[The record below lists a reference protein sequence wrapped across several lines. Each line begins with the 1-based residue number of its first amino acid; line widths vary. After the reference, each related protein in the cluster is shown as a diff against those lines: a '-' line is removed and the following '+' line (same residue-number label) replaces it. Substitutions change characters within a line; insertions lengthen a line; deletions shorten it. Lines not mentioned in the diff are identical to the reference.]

1 MAFEEVLYTVSDH
14 IALVTLNRPDRLNA
28 WTPNMAGEVRAA
40 MDAAAGDDEV
50 RVVVLTGA
58 GRGFCSGADMAELQT
73 AAEHGP
79 TAVPQAIIGE
89 QADYAGYPTM
99 RSDFLKRYSYF
110 PSIPKPVIAAVNGPA
125 AGLGLLLTLFCDLR
139 FASEKARFTTAFAH
153 RGLIAEYGLAW
164 ILPRIVGLPDALDL
178 LLSARVV
185 DAREA
190 LGMGLVQR
198 VFPEEGMMEG
208 VKAYAAELAASV
220 SPRSMAVVKRQV
232 YEGQL
237 QGLAEAI
244 GLADRE
250 MLLSIESADFRG
262 GTGPLH
268 GKAASAVYREIASLR
283 RGSPHP
289 HGTIV
294 LLITSP
300 CECVRSGAN
309 VRRTFWK
316 TGIIHPKNYQGLRLE
331 IFLLRDLGHGRIW
344 MWPNDTSRS
353 RGGLWVTLRREHGPE
368 ACGRNIPGTHCQRDI
383 LAVPALWKP
392 GV

>member
-1 MAFEEVLYTVSDH
+1 
-14 IALVTLNRPDRLNA
+14 
-28 WTPNMAGEVRAA
+28 

-58 GRGFCSGADMAELQT
+58 GRGFCSGADMAELQS
-73 AAEHGP
+73 AAEYGP
-79 TAVPQAIIGE
+79 TAVPQAVIGE
-89 QADYAGYPTM
+89 QADYAGNPEM
-99 RSDFLKRYSYF
+99 RPDFLKRYSYF

-125 AGLGLLLTLFCDLR
+125 AGLGLVLTLFCDLR
-139 FASEKARFTTAFAH
+139 FASEKARFTTAFAR

-237 QGLAEAI
+237 QSLAEAI

-250 MLLSIESADFRG
+250 MLLSIESADFREG
-262 GTGPLH
+262 VAHFMEKRPPRFTG
-268 GKAASAVYREIASLR
+268 K
-283 RGSPHP
+283 
-289 HGTIV
+289 
-294 LLITSP
+294 
-300 CECVRSGAN
+300 
-309 VRRTFWK
+309 
-316 TGIIHPKNYQGLRLE
+316 
-331 IFLLRDLGHGRIW
+331 
-344 MWPNDTSRS
+344 
-353 RGGLWVTLRREHGPE
+353 
-368 ACGRNIPGTHCQRDI
+368 
-383 LAVPALWKP
+383 
-392 GV
+392 

>member
-139 FASEKARFTTAFAH
+139 FASEKARFTTAFAR

-237 QGLAEAI
+237 QSLAEAI

-250 MLLSIESADFRG
+250 MLLSIESADFREG
-262 GTGPLH
+262 VAHFMEKRPPRFTG
-268 GKAASAVYREIASLR
+268 K
-283 RGSPHP
+283 
-289 HGTIV
+289 
-294 LLITSP
+294 
-300 CECVRSGAN
+300 
-309 VRRTFWK
+309 
-316 TGIIHPKNYQGLRLE
+316 
-331 IFLLRDLGHGRIW
+331 
-344 MWPNDTSRS
+344 
-353 RGGLWVTLRREHGPE
+353 
-368 ACGRNIPGTHCQRDI
+368 
-383 LAVPALWKP
+383 
-392 GV
+392 